1 MWLYMT
7 FEVDNYFLTNSNLLS
22 DVNFSHKKL
31 FYQNTFL
38 FHPIFLHLCLNSKH
52 KLYINIIIY
61 LVLKVF
67 FIGCSQMDEFTSLL
81 NQIQAIT
88 SGVETLQSMNDL
100 NHILDS
106 LEFKNVPVSL
116 LIQFFEK
123 IPENYKKQINHSYI
137 YDVIS
142 NNFQTLSPLLTY
154 IDFNKLNKKQQ
165 MEIIY
170 QNNNISNEISIPQ
183 SYFRNIH
190 NTNQKNLI
198 HIQSLEKK
206 KLKI

>member
-1 MWLYMT
+1 
-7 FEVDNYFLTNSNLLS
+7 
-22 DVNFSHKKL
+22 
-31 FYQNTFL
+31 
-38 FHPIFLHLCLNSKH
+38 
-52 KLYINIIIY
+52 
-61 LVLKVF
+61 
-67 FIGCSQMDEFTSLL
+67 MDEFTSLL

-165 MEIIY
+165 VEIIY
-170 QNNNISNEISIPQ
+170 ESQNHISNEISIPQ

-206 KLKI
+206 KLQIEDQLQKQQQIFSTNLSKISQYQGEIEDLKKQILLIILKCFNIIFLLFYF